1 MNCVAVRKDTSH
13 ISECLGV
20 VVVGRRDMF
29 VCTLVREIEACMWM
43 DGWVRDCI
51 TVSVCVCV
59 CKRGRDTVWVDG
71 WVRER
76 ERDCMCE
83 REIYIMYVGGCVGV

>member
-59 CKRGRDTVWVDG
+59 
-71 WVRER
+71 
-76 ERDCMCE
+76 
-83 REIYIMYVGGCVGV
+83 